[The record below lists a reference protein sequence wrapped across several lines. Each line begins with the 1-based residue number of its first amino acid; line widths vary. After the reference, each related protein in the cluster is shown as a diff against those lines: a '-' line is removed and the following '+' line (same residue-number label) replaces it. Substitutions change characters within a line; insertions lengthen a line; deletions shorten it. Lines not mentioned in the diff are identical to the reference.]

1 MENIVETCKQIFAAV
16 EQNNYDVRF
25 FEIVTM
31 IGLLEFKRAK
41 CDYVVFECGLGGSL
55 DATNIVDVPDLVC
68 SAITSIGLDHMDVLG
83 DSINDIA
90 AEKAG
95 VIKAGAPCVVGP
107 TCKDLEP
114 IRIRAKE
121 QGDNMVEVAK
131 YPTYGEDN
139 DKIVEEILKIVCNVE
154 NRQLDA
160 EILEMA
166 KSASQPCR
174 FEII

>member
-1 MENIVETCKQIFAAV
+1 MENIVETCKTIFNAV

-55 DATNIVDVPDLVC
+55 DATNIVNVPELVC
-68 SAITSIGLDHMDVLG
+68 SSITSIGLDHMDVLG

-107 TCKDLEP
+107 TCKDLKP
-114 IRIRAKE
+114 IQDRAKE
-121 QGDNMVEVAK
+121 QGDNM
-131 YPTYGEDN
+131 
-139 DKIVEEILKIVCNVE
+139 IEISKH
-154 NRQLDA
+154 
-160 EILEMA
+160 
-166 KSASQPCR
+166 
-174 FEII
+174 